1 MPLDAPSTSRRVPA
15 PVKRRSDASGD
26 GRRHGRGDRAEDGFG
41 LVDAVLALVV
51 LLVILIATS
60 NLVTYVVKQASH
72 AKEQV
77 SATEIAEQWLERLAN
92 DPLAT
97 LQGDINHVVSLTA
110 TPVTVAGIGYSA
122 SAQMA
127 WADAGASQNAC
138 TSGNPP
144 QVILATVTV
153 SWGAGQTLAE
163 TTIINPPYG
172 TAVPTDGYIS
182 VQIVGS
188 TGTAPPAGVT
198 NLQVTINDGP
208 GGTLTTYTPDVNGCV
223 FQQEVP
229 GTYTVALNNSSGGYV
244 DWQENAAPSTSLTV
258 GSGVTSPWAFHFD
271 RSATVQFMP
280 GSVPIATGMP
290 VSVGNGQL
298 TPVPWKTAA
307 TGGGTS
313 ATLFPYPSGYSV
325 WYGDCT
331 AEEPAS
337 PAMVATSPGGT
348 STATIT
354 GMAPLEL
361 QVSKG
366 GSPLYGATATATV
379 QDGTNGC
386 PADTFGLS
394 PTSGTTPS
402 PAVSLT
408 QVIPET
414 YSVKVTDPGNQQ
426 STTVTMQVTAT
437 GVVVGATTYPD
448 GTAVPV
454 TAP

>member
-1 MPLDAPSTSRRVPA
+1 M
-15 PVKRRSDASGD
+15 RRSSECDRGGPNH
-26 GRRHGRGDRAEDGFG
+26 GRRHHAEDGFG
-41 LVDAVLALVV
+41 LIDAVLALVV

-60 NLVTYVVKQASH
+60 NLVSDVIKQAAH

-97 LQGDINHVVSLTA
+97 LQGDINHVVSLTS
-110 TPVTVAGIGYSA
+110 TPVVVAGIGYSA

-127 WADAGASQNAC
+127 WADAGAAQNAC

-153 SWGAGQTLAE
+153 TWGAGQSLAE

-182 VQIVGS
+182 VQIVGA
-188 TGTAPPAGVT
+188 TGTAPPGGVT
-198 NLQVTINDGP
+198 GLQVKINDGP
-208 GGTLTTYTPDVNGCV
+208 GGSLTTYTPDINGCV
-223 FQQEVP
+223 FQQEAP
-229 GTYTVALNNSSGGYV
+229 GTYTVTLSSSSGGYV
-244 DWQENAAPSTSLTV
+244 DWQENTAPSTSLTV
-258 GSGVTSPWAFHFD
+258 VSGVTSPYSFHFD
-271 RSATVQFMP
+271 QSSTVQFTP

-298 TPVPWKTAA
+298 LPVPWKTVA
-307 TGGGTS
+307 TGGATS
-313 ATLFPYPSGYSV
+313 STLFPYPSGYSV

-331 AEEPAS
+331 AEAPS
-337 PAMVATSPGGT
+337 TPAMVASSPGGT

-354 GMAPLEL
+354 GLAPLEL
-361 QVSKG
+361 QVSKSG
-366 GSPLYGATATATV
+366 GTPLYGATATATV
-379 QDGTNGC
+379 QDATDGC
-386 PADTFGLS
+386 PADAFGLS
-394 PTSGTTPS
+394 PTSGTS
-402 PAVSLT
+402 PNPALSLT
-408 QVIPET
+408 EMIPET

-426 STTVTMQVTAT
+426 STTVTLQVTTT
-437 GVVVGATTYPD
+437 GVVMGATTYPD

>member
-1 MPLDAPSTSRRVPA
+1 VLLVASPTFRRAPA
-15 PVKRRSDASGD
+15 PVRRPSDPPCD
-26 GRRHGRGDRAEDGFG
+26 RRRHGRCHRAEDGFG
-41 LVDAVLALVV
+41 LLDAVLALVV

-60 NLVTYVVKQASH
+60 NLVSDVLKQTAH

-97 LQGDINHVVSLTA
+97 LQSDINHVVSLTA
-110 TPVTVAGIGYSA
+110 TPVVVAGIGYSA
-122 SAQMA
+122 SAQLA

-188 TGTAPPAGVT
+188 TGTAPPGGVT
-198 NLQVTINDGP
+198 GLQVTINDGP

-229 GTYTVALNNSSGGYV
+229 GTYTVTLSNSSGGYI
-244 DWQENAAPSTSLTV
+244 DWQENTAPSTSLTV
-258 GSGVTSPWAFHFD
+258 VSGVTSPWSFHFD
-271 RSATVQFMP
+271 QSSTVQFMP

-298 TPVPWKTAA
+298 LPVPWKTVA
-307 TGGGTS
+307 TGGSTS
-313 ATLFPYPSGYSV
+313 SNLFPYPSGYSV
-325 WYGDCT
+325 WYGDCA
-331 AEEPAS
+331 AEEPSS

-361 QVSKG
+361 QVTKG
-366 GSPLYGATATATV
+366 GTPLYGATATATV
-379 QDGTNGC
+379 QDLTDGC

-394 PTSGTTPS
+394 PTSGTTPN
-402 PAVSLT
+402 PAFSLT
-408 QVIPET
+408 EVIPET

-426 STTVTMQVTAT
+426 STTVNLQVTVT
-437 GVVVGATTYPD
+437 GVVVGGTTYPD